1 MEALVTSPTSDQ
13 ISQLVSAVSVPLLVV
28 DYTPIIERYRG
39 LPLAEIESRLEDE
52 EELIRCLQ
60 LPRQLGVSQEWINLY
75 GFPFEDAAPDLV
87 MRHFSGAA
95 YPDLRQNMIAQF
107 LAPFRGISSISSQ
120 HLVPAVA
127 GDVTVRSHWKAYA
140 VDGSPDYSRIVIVDL
155 DITDL
160 REAEKALEEA
170 IESKDRMMATLSHE
184 LRNPLSGV
192 VGFSTILTEEWD
204 SMDDQTRHGMAKDI
218 AAQVG
223 DMSSLLD
230 DFLTFNVD
238 RSLCVEDELL
248 TLATVLEC
256 LDLGGIGLEVD
267 TSLTVRGDALR
278 IRQVIRNLIRNADR
292 HGGTGRTLRTV
303 ARDGMVAIQ
312 MRDDG
317 AGVSSEVL
325 ERLFEPF
332 SHGSKSG
339 SLGLGLAVSRRLA
352 QAMGGELGY
361 RREGDTTIF
370 ELELRSGRAPAFD

>member
-28 DYTPIIERYRG
+28 DYTLIIDRYRG
-39 LPLAEIESRLEDE
+39 LNLAEIESRLEDE
-52 EELIRCLQ
+52 DELIRCLQ
-60 LPRQLGVSQEWINLY
+60 LPRELGVSQEWINLY
-75 GFPFEDAAPDLV
+75 GFPFEDVAPDLV
-87 MRHFSGAA
+87 MRHFSGDA

-120 HLVPAVA
+120 HLAPAVA
-127 GDVTVRSHWKAYA
+127 GDVTVRSHWKAA
-140 VDGSPDYSRIVIVDL
+140 VVDGSPDYSRIVIIDL

-170 IESKDRMMATLSHE
+170 IESKDRIMATLSHE

-204 SMDDQTRHGMAKDI
+204 SRDDETRHGMAKDI

-230 DFLTFNVD
+230 DFLAFNVD

-248 TLATVLEC
+248 TLATVLEG
-256 LDLGGIGLEVD
+256 LDLAGIGLEVD
-267 TSLTVRGDALR
+267 ASLTVRGDALR
-278 IRQVIRNLIRNADR
+278 IRQVIRNLVRNADK
-292 HGGTGRTLRTV
+292 HGGGSRTLRAV

-317 AGVSSEVL
+317 AGVSPEVL

-339 SLGLGLAVSRRLA
+339 SLGLGLAVSRKLA
-352 QAMGGELGY
+352 QAMGGDLGY
-361 RREGDTTIF
+361 RRERDTTIF
-370 ELELRSGRAPAFD
+370 ELELRSGRAPARG